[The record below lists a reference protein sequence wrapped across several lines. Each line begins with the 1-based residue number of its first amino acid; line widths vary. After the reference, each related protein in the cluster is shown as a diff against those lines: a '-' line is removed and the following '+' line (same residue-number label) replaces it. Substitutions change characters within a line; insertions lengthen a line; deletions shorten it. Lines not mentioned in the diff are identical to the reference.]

1 MAQSYCN
8 LLYHI
13 VFSTKHRRTWLE
25 AAVAPRIHE
34 YLAGVIRGEG
44 GVCLAVNTTEDHVHI
59 LARLRQDKAVS
70 DAIRDL
76 KANSSGWIHKTFD
89 TLQVF
94 AWQSGYGAFTVSES
108 QVPKVRQYIRNQLE
122 HHRTVSFKEE
132 FVALLKA
139 HGIEF
144 EEAHLWD

>member
-13 VFSTKHRRTWLE
+13 VFSTKHRKTWLG
-25 AAVAPRIHE
+25 AAIAPRVHD
-34 YLAGVIRGEG
+34 YLGGVIKGEG
-44 GVCLAVNTTEDHVHI
+44 GVCLAVNTTEDHVH
-59 LARLRQDKAVS
+59 LLVRLRQDKAVS
-70 DAIRDL
+70 DVLRGL
-76 KANSSGWIHKTFD
+76 KASSSGWIHKTFAE
-89 TLQVF
+89 LPEF

-108 QVPKVRQYIRNQLE
+108 QVGKVRQYIANQAE

-132 FVALLKA
+132 FIALLKA

-144 EEAHLWD
+144 EEKYLWG